1 MVSKQFTALSILLPI
16 AMIFGTSMA
25 IYAYQHS
32 DKLLTFMV
40 YFFGFLVV
48 IIFIIMAVRTPKKR

>member
-1 MVSKQFTALSILLPI
+1 MVSKQFTTLSMLLPI
-16 AMIFGTSMA
+16 AMIIGSSMA
-25 IYAYQHS
+25 IYAYQNS